1 MAVTKDEEFKA
12 LEKMRKIVEGLG
24 EDSYIGTA
32 FEGCFEVAEDNIRND
47 FLCSMRQRW
56 LSAEKEAEKF
66 SQELK
71 ERDNQIEQLKKEIN
85 GLESDREALTKK
97 CESLS
102 DNNTKLWNQ
111 YRECQEKVEPA
122 EMEIMQLKA
131 KLYDLICK

>member
-1 MAVTKDEEFKA
+1 MVVTKDEEFKA
-12 LEKMRKIVEGLG
+12 LEKIRKIVDGLG
-24 EDSYIGTA
+24 EDSYIGIA

-47 FLCSMRQRW
+47 FMCSMKQRW
-56 LSAEKEAEKF
+56 QSAEKKAEKS

-71 ERDNQIEQLKKEIN
+71 ERDNQIEQLKKEIK
-85 GLESDREALTKK
+85 GLESDRAALTEK

-111 YRECQEKVEPA
+111 YRECQERVEPA
-122 EMEIMQLKA
+122 EMEIMKLKA

>member
-111 YRECQEKVEPA
+111 YRECQEKVEPT

>member
-12 LEKMRKIVEGLG
+12 LEKIRKIVEGLG

-47 FLCSMRQRW
+47 FMCSMKQRCQ
-56 LSAEKEAEKF
+56 SAEKAAEKS

-71 ERDNQIEQLKKEIN
+71 ERDNQIEQLKEEIK
-85 GLESDREALTKK
+85 GLENAREILNQK

>member
-1 MAVTKDEEFKA
+1 
-12 LEKMRKIVEGLG
+12 
-24 EDSYIGTA
+24 
-32 FEGCFEVAEDNIRND
+32 
-47 FLCSMRQRW
+47 MRQRW
-56 LSAEKEAEKF
+56 LSAEKETEKF

-85 GLESDREALTKK
+85 GLESDREALTKR

>member
-32 FEGCFEVAEDNIRND
+32 FEGCFEVAGDNIRND

-85 GLESDREALTKK
+85 GLESDREALTKR

>member
-12 LEKMRKIVEGLG
+12 LDKIRKIVEGLG

-47 FLCSMRQRW
+47 FMCSMKQRYQ
-56 LSAEKEAEKF
+56 SAEKAAEKS

-71 ERDNQIEQLKKEIN
+71 ERDNQIEQLKEEIKD
-85 GLESDREALTKK
+85 LENAREILNQK

>member
-12 LEKMRKIVEGLG
+12 LEKIRKIVEGLG

-47 FLCSMRQRW
+47 FMCSMKQRW
-56 LSAEKEAEKF
+56 QSAEKEAEKS

-71 ERDNQIEQLKKEIN
+71 ERDNQIEQLKEEIK
-85 GLESDREALTKK
+85 GLENAREILSQK

-111 YRECQEKVEPA
+111 YRECQEKIEPA

>member
-12 LEKMRKIVEGLG
+12 LEKIRKIVEGLG

-32 FEGCFEVAEDNIRND
+32 FEGYFEVAEDNIRND
-47 FLCSMRQRW
+47 FMCSMKQRW
-56 LSAEKEAEKF
+56 QSTEKEAEKS

-71 ERDNQIEQLKKEIN
+71 ERDNQIEQLKEEIKD
-85 GLESDREALTKK
+85 LENAREILSQK

>member
-56 LSAEKEAEKF
+56 LSAEKETEKF

>member
-56 LSAEKEAEKF
+56 LSAEKETEKF

-85 GLESDREALTKK
+85 GLESDREALTKR

-111 YRECQEKVEPA
+111 YRECQEKVEPT

>member
-56 LSAEKEAEKF
+56 LSAEKETEKF

-85 GLESDREALTKK
+85 GLESDREALTKR

>member
-56 LSAEKEAEKF
+56 LSAEKETEKF

-85 GLESDREALTKK
+85 GLESDREALTKR

-111 YRECQEKVEPA
+111 YRECQEKV
-122 EMEIMQLKA
+122 
-131 KLYDLICK
+131 